1 MGQTRRVF
9 LRLHY
14 FTTMMQKLTEKL
26 KEQKLFVVAL
36 ALIVLDQITKVWV
49 KGFSIGGWIHE
60 GMPLHSSVPVIG
72 DIVRW
77 TYVENP
83 GMAFGIT
90 FGDGKIF
97 LSLFSVVAAMAL
109 SWYLYAIRKGPMVIQ
124 LGVMLLLAGATGN
137 LIDRVFYGVIYN
149 EAALFYGKVVD
160 FIDVDC
166 PDFTVFDRE
175 ITRWY
180 VFNIADACVSCG
192 IALLLIFNYKV
203 PSHGQTHQQISQ
215 SDILNSEKEENGSA
229 TDVVVEKNE
238 QIDSEKDA

>member
-1 MGQTRRVF
+1 
-9 LRLHY
+9 
-14 FTTMMQKLTEKL
+14 MMQKLTEKL
-26 KEQKLFVVAL
+26 KEQKLFVVAFG
-36 ALIVLDQITKVWV
+36 LIVLDQITKVWV

-60 GMPLHSSVPVIG
+60 GMALHSSVPVIG
-72 DIVRW
+72 DLVRW

-83 GMAFGIT
+83 GMAFGIS

-97 LSLFSVVAAMAL
+97 LSLFSVVAAIAL
-109 SWYLYAIRKGPMVIQ
+109 AWYLYAIRKGPLVIQ

-137 LIDRVFYGVIYN
+137 LVDRVFYGVIYN

-180 VFNIADACVSCG
+180 IFNIADACVSTG
-192 IALLLIFNYKV
+192 IVLLLLFNYKI
-203 PSHGQTHQQISQ
+203 PSHTGSPEETFQETASTSTQVENS
-215 SDILNSEKEENGSA
+215 SAPEPDI
-229 TDVVVEKNE
+229 EKNE
-238 QIDSEKDA
+238 HSESEKPA